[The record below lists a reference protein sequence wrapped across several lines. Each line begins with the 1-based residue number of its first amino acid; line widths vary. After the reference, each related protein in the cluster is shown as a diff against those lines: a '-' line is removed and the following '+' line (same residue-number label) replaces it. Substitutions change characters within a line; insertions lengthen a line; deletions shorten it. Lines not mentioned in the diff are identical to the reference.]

1 MTTTTAWDIRSQL
14 DSQTLSKTPQR
25 NILCV
30 NSHAQLF
37 GDVTFD
43 ALFTSPFSKLA
54 VQARQN
60 LPEAAESL
68 KTGQTEVENA
78 IATLTS
84 ELGDTTLQGLL
95 SRPAGAFTKKQIEAV
110 RAARKAGLML
120 PMPSSDAQVQSA
132 RAQAVA
138 SLLRDAPKGTLKQ
151 MFSANQTGSS
161 SSAATNAVRE
171 AQQTGALP
179 NKPPVNPP
187 TAPITLANCQVSF
200 HTNDEDKDD
209 DTFVIV
215 SVYDVNN
222 TLCATIANDFGH
234 FNDHSDEGPFALL
247 IRNPSTSDALSRGS
261 VIIHIDPNGH
271 DTWRFNF
278 TLDLHF
284 SDNSHLGG
292 SAYDLELTQDRQQQS
307 FGIDGLIS
315 N

>member
-1 MTTTTAWDIRSQL
+1 MTTLTAWDIRSQL
-14 DSQTLSKTPQR
+14 DTQTLSKTPQR

-37 GDVTFD
+37 GDLSFQD
-43 ALFTSPFSKLA
+43 LFTSPMSKLA
-54 VQARQN
+54 AQARQN
-60 LPEAAESL
+60 LPAAAGSL
-68 KTGQTEVENA
+68 KVGQTDVETSL
-78 IATLTS
+78 ATLTS
-84 ELGDTTLQGLL
+84 ELGDATIQNLL
-95 SRPAGAFTKKQIEAV
+95 TKPTSAFTKKQLDAM
-110 RAARKAGLML
+110 RAARKSGLML
-120 PMPSSDAQVQSA
+120 PMPSSDAQVQSN
-132 RAQAVA
+132 RAQALS
-138 SLLRDAPKGTLKQ
+138 SLLRDAPNVTLKQ
-151 MFSANQTGSS
+151 MFLGKQTGGALA
-161 SSAATNAVRE
+161 AATSAVRE
-171 AQQTGALP
+171 AQQTGVLP
-179 NKPPVNPP
+179 NKPPISPP

-222 TLCATIANDFGH
+222 TLCATISNDFGH
-234 FNDHSDEGPFALL
+234 FNDQSDEGPFALL
-247 IRNPSTSDALSRGS
+247 IRNPSTNDALSRGS

-315 N
+315 D